1 MSFTAIDFE
10 TANSQRGSVCAVG
23 LARVVNGEIVER
35 ASWLIKPPSGLDHFE
50 PRNVDIHGIRP
61 QDVETARNWEE
72 SLASIFRFAAGG
84 HFVAYNA
91 RFDASV
97 MRAASEA
104 TGIDLPQHDFYCA
117 LELARGHLDLPRHKL
132 NDVTEHLE
140 LPPFRHH
147 EAGADA
153 IACASVVL
161 AIARMQRRQSVAEM
175 WMAPIGAKRT
185 KASEAPKTRTPAGG
199 QISYT
204 TERNLRLA
212 DLPQPKM
219 NANPDHPFFGHTF
232 CFTGELQTLSRLDAM
247 AAVAEYGATNRQGI
261 TKKTTYV
268 VLGRSDSTHS
278 ASAKDLGT
286 SGKERKALDY
296 MVLGQRITILGE
308 REFLQLLGT
317 PTFEEKVLPAA
328 PTVGRP
334 GAPKAGPKPTTAK
347 PARPSERTAQIAAAG
362 DSGDHSRP
370 RDLKQSSEGPRWL
383 VALKQVLRLK

>member
-35 ASWLIKPPSGLDHFE
+35 ASWLIKPPSGFDHFE
-50 PRNVDIHGIRP
+50 PRNVGIHGIRP

-140 LPPFRHH
+140 LPPFEHH

-175 WMAPIGAKRT
+175 WMAPIGVKRA

-219 NANPDHPFFGHTF
+219 NANPDHPFFGHSF
-232 CFTGELQTLSRLDAM
+232 CFTGELQTFSRLDAM
-247 AAVAEYGATNRQGI
+247 AAVAECGATNRQGI

-268 VLGRSDSTHS
+268 VLGRSDATHS

-296 MVLGQRITILGE
+296 MALGQEITILGE

-317 PTFEEKVLPAA
+317 PTFEEKVLPAV
-328 PTVGRP
+328 PTVGPP
-334 GAPKAGPKPTTAK
+334 GAPKAGPKPPTAT
-347 PARPSERTAQIAAAG
+347 PARPSERTAQITAAG

-370 RDLKQSSEGPRWL
+370 RELEQSSEGPRWL
-383 VALKQVLRLK
+383 VVLKQVLRLK